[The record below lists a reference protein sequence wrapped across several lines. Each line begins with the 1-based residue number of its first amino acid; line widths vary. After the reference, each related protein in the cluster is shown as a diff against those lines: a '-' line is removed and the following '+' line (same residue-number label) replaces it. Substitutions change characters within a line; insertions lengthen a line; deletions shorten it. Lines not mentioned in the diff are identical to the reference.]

1 MEDIMPADTPGSPDL
16 PGSPGS
22 PPLLVDDPHP
32 WTRRLGVWLVVVTFL
47 LIGTGGLVTS
57 YNAGLA
63 VPDWP
68 GSFGNWIFLPAR
80 IWSDLAVMLE
90 HNHRLTGQVAGLI
103 CIATVV
109 ASMRAFG
116 WRSRVAVLA
125 WVVLAAYI
133 YQGVMGGLRVTE
145 KSVPLAVIHG
155 VQGQLLFMLVV
166 VLANCL
172 GRWPGRVKAAM
183 AVRRGEAITLDG
195 KGESASS
202 LRSERGVGGVIS
214 GDDSGGKSG
223 GGGVISGAVYGLCIA
238 FVVCMVLQLTL
249 GAVIRHTNSASAI
262 PDAPAVYGGFF
273 PPTDEAV
280 IAEKFYELGG
290 GEWQIYTREPALAM
304 EAVDGDETPDVL
316 DHTPRVAATPP
327 SVGLVHN
334 QYMHRVMGMVVLPVL
349 GFGLIHML
357 MKVYKDV
364 PGKSG
369 EPGTPGVPGL
379 RVPVGVGSI
388 LFVLQVLLGMSVIW
402 SKESP
407 YVASSHQ
414 AVGAA
419 LLGVATLVLIRV
431 HWVRKLT
438 VSSR

>member
-1 MEDIMPADTPGSPDL
+1 MPDTTPDK
-16 PGSPGS
+16 PST
-22 PPLLVDDPHP
+22 PLSETELAAADPHP
-32 WTRRLGVWLVVVTFL
+32 WARRLGVWLIIVTFL

-68 GSFGNWIFLPAR
+68 GSFGNWVFLPAR
-80 IWSDLAVMLE
+80 IWADLAVMLE

-109 ASMRAFG
+109 ASIRTRG
-116 WRSRVAVLA
+116 WGSPVAVLA
-125 WVVLAAYI
+125 WVVLAAYV

-155 VQGQLLFMLVV
+155 VQGQLLFMLVIL
-166 VLANCL
+166 LANCL
-172 GRWPGRVKAAM
+172 GKWPARVKAAL
-183 AVRRGEAITLDG
+183 AGTDG
-195 KGESASS
+195 
-202 LRSERGVGGVIS
+202 R
-214 GDDSGGKSG
+214 
-223 GGGVISGAVYGLCIA
+223 VISGAAYGLSLA
-238 FVVCMVLQLTL
+238 FVVLMVVQLTL

-273 PPTDEAV
+273 PPTDKDV
-280 IAEKFYELGG
+280 IKAEFYKMGG
-290 GEWQIYTREPALAM
+290 GEWQLYVQEPALLM
-304 EAVDGDETPDVL
+304 DVVDGEQTPDVL
-316 DHTPRVAATPP
+316 DHTPRVAAKPP
-327 SVGLVHN
+327 TVGLVMN
-334 QYMHRVMGMVVLPVL
+334 QYLHRVMAMVVLPVI
-349 GFGLIHML
+349 GMGLIHML
-357 MKVYKDV
+357 IKVYKVV
-364 PGKSG
+364 PGN
-369 EPGTPGVPGL
+369 PGVPGVPGL
-379 RVPVGVGSI
+379 RAPVAAGSI

-438 VSSR
+438 GLGR

>member
-1 MEDIMPADTPGSPDL
+1 MPAESPLPDTPV
-16 PGSPGS
+16 
-22 PPLLVDDPHP
+22 PLQIEIDRHP
-32 WTRRLGVWLVVVTFL
+32 WARRLGVLLTIATFL

-90 HNHRLTGQVAGLI
+90 HDHRLTGQVAGLI

-109 ASMRAFG
+109 ATGRTRG
-116 WRSRVAVLA
+116 WGSPVAMLA
-125 WVVLAAYI
+125 WVVLAAYV
-133 YQGVMGGLRVTE
+133 YQGVMGGLRVME

-155 VQGQLLFMLVV
+155 VQGQLLFMGVIL
-166 VLANCL
+166 LASNL
-172 GRWPGRVKAAM
+172 GRYPGRLKAAL
-183 AVRRGEAITLDG
+183 AGYRAEAGAALD

-202 LRSERGVGGVIS
+202 LRLEHGDGRVIP
-214 GDDSGGKSG
+214 
-223 GGGVISGAVYGLCIA
+223 GAVYGLCWG
-238 FVVCMVLQLTL
+238 FVVLMMVQLTL
-249 GAVIRHTNSASAI
+249 GAVVRHTQSASAI

-280 IAEKFYELGG
+280 IARKFYELGG
-290 GEWQIYTREPALAM
+290 GEWRLYAKEPALPM
-304 EAVDGDETPDVL
+304 DAVNDPKTPDVL
-316 DHTPRVAATPP
+316 DHTPRIAATPP
-327 SVGLVHN
+327 TVGLVMN
-334 QYMHRVMGMVVLPVL
+334 QYLHRVMALVVLPIVGMVL
-349 GFGLIHML
+349 I
-357 MKVYKDV
+357 
-364 PGKSG
+364 GKLVKLYRI
-369 EPGTPGVPGL
+369 VPGL
-379 RVPVGVGSI
+379 RGPVGVGSI

-414 AVGAA
+414 ALGAA

-431 HWVRKLT
+431 HWARKLT
-438 VSSR
+438 ASAR

>member
-1 MEDIMPADTPGSPDL
+1 MPGTALETSPDQVETSDS

-22 PPLLVDDPHP
+22 PAPLLPVDDPHP
-32 WTRRLGVWLVVVTFL
+32 WARRLGVWLVVVTFL

-68 GSFGNWIFLPAR
+68 GSFGNWVFLPAR
-80 IWSDLAVMLE
+80 IWADLAVMLE

-109 ASMRAFG
+109 ASVRGFG
-116 WRSRVAVLA
+116 WRSGVSVLA

-172 GRWPGRVKAAM
+172 GKWPGQVKAAL
-183 AVRRGEAITLDG
+183 AGTEGR
-195 KGESASS
+195 ASS
-202 LRSERGVGGVIS
+202 E
-214 GDDSGGKSG
+214 
-223 GGGVISGAVYGLCIA
+223 VISGAVYGLCIA
-238 FVVCMVLQLTL
+238 FVVCMVVQLTL

-290 GEWQIYTREPALAM
+290 GEWQLYVEEPALLM
-304 EAVDGDETPDVL
+304 EAVDGERTPDVL
-316 DHTPRVAATPP
+316 EKTPRIAATPP

-334 QYMHRVMGMVVLPVL
+334 QYMHRVMGMVVLPVI
-349 GFGLIHML
+349 GFGAIHML
-357 MKVYKDV
+357 IKLYKV
-364 PGKSG
+364 
-369 EPGTPGVPGL
+369 VPGL

-388 LFVLQVLLGMSVIW
+388 LFVVQVLLGMSVIW

-414 AVGAA
+414 ASGAA

-431 HWVRKLT
+431 HWARKLT
-438 VSSR
+438 ALGR

>member
-1 MEDIMPADTPGSPDL
+1 MPVDPPESPA
-16 PGSPGS
+16 
-22 PPLLVDDPHP
+22 PPPPPVDDPHP
-32 WTRRLGVWLVVVTFL
+32 WSRRLGVLLTIATFL

-68 GSFGNWIFLPAR
+68 GSFGNWVFLPAR
-80 IWSDLAVMLE
+80 IWADLAVMLE

-109 ASMRAFG
+109 ASMRVFG
-116 WRSRVAVLA
+116 WRSGVAVLS
-125 WVVLAAYI
+125 WVVLGAYI

-172 GRWPGRVKAAM
+172 GRWPARAKAAL
-183 AVRRGEAITLDG
+183 AEHVDLE
-195 KGESASS
+195 
-202 LRSERGVGGVIS
+202 
-214 GDDSGGKSG
+214 SG
-223 GGGVISGAVYGLCIA
+223 GGARVISGAVYGLCIA

-273 PPTDEAV
+273 PPMDKAV

-290 GEWQIYTREPALAM
+290 GEWQIYTKEPALPM
-304 EAVDGDETPDVL
+304 DAVDGEQTPNL
-316 DHTPRVAATPP
+316 LKNTPRVAATPP
-327 SVGLVHN
+327 SIGLIHN
-334 QYMHRVMGMVVLPVL
+334 QYLHRVMGMVVLPL
-349 GFGLIHML
+349 IGFGLIHML
-357 MKVYKDV
+357 IKVYKV
-364 PGKSG
+364 
-369 EPGTPGVPGL
+369 VPGL
-379 RVPVGVGSI
+379 RGPVGVASM
-388 LFVLQVLLGMSVIW
+388 LFVVQVLLGMSVIW

-419 LLGVATLVLIRV
+419 LLGVSTLVLIRV
-431 HWVRKLT
+431 HWVRKMTALG
-438 VSSR
+438 R